1 MHLSHRSKVHLKGK
15 LNKELSIL
23 FRRLLCINPSHLTY
37 PVFLFQLKILTS
49 SYHNFDHALSFHSY
63 CLDFS
68 NLIPSSTA
76 SSLRV
81 THTASYFVVSEY
93 LTEFIQNLTDYC
105 VEEDETEKM
114 LVLEPRG
121 KLGAVVIDVELLN
134 AVVALV
140 VNGLMST
147 EPWKKN
153 NW

>member
-1 MHLSHRSKVHLKGK
+1 
-15 LNKELSIL
+15 
-23 FRRLLCINPSHLTY
+23 
-37 PVFLFQLKILTS
+37 
-49 SYHNFDHALSFHSY
+49 
-63 CLDFS
+63 
-68 NLIPSSTA
+68 
-76 SSLRV
+76 
-81 THTASYFVVSEY
+81 
-93 LTEFIQNLTDYC
+93 
-105 VEEDETEKM
+105 M